1 MLPILVCYLK
11 PHIFEEPQILESF
24 QTAVNKYLESKGS
37 ESMVF
42 FIPTTKDERIEC
54 INPVYVEDAQK
65 AEYDKMI
72 SLLRELEKRLDMNHP
87 SDEDED

>member
-42 FIPTTKDERIEC
+42 FIPTDKDERIEC
-54 INPVYVEDAQK
+54 INPVYVEDAHK

-72 SLLRELEKRLDMNHP
+72 GLLGDLEKRLDMKP
-87 SDEDED
+87 KSFEED